1 MIDNLN
7 VIYGA
12 LLQLPEKVECPEQ
25 LIEKLTVLDSILDRS
40 AKVERLEKV
49 TVYDYR
55 FIRHGFGVTLSLRT
69 MHGPFAVQKYTLHV
83 GMKRYS
89 CVVIGSEVTLT
100 DYPYADKLV
109 VEEMLSKLSRLI
121 TDITL
126 NYKEET
132 L

>member
-7 VIYGA
+7 TIYGT
-12 LLQLPEKVECPEQ
+12 LLQLPEKVESP
-25 LIEKLTVLDSILDRS
+25 TVLMGALTSMDSSLDHHV
-40 AKVERLEKV
+40 KVERLEKV

-55 FIRHGFGVTLSLRT
+55 LVRNGFGITLSVRT
-69 MHGPFAVQKYTLHV
+69 MHGPFALQKFILRV
-83 GMKRYS
+83 GMKLYP
-89 CVVIGSEVTLT
+89 CVVMGSEVTLM

-109 VEEMLSKLSRLI
+109 VEDMLSKLSRLV

-126 NYKEET
+126 NYKDEA

>member
-7 VIYGA
+7 VIYST
-12 LLQLPEKVECPEQ
+12 LLELPEKVESPAAVMEA
-25 LIEKLTVLDSILDRS
+25 LASVDASLNHKASI
-40 AKVERLEKV
+40 ERLEKV
-49 TVYDYR
+49 NVYNYR
-55 FIRHGFGVTLSLRT
+55 FIRNGFGITLSVRT
-69 MHGPFAVQKYTLHV
+69 MNGPFAVQKYILRV
-83 GMKRYS
+83 GMKMHP
-89 CVVIGSEVTLT
+89 CVVMGSEVTLS

-126 NYKEET
+126 NYKEEA